1 MSAPV
6 NHFTRARIQVSAT
19 LKGECL
25 LQTTWRWPDPR
36 GDVTIFVL
44 AAIHSGLVMMSLSS
58 FQLSCSVVSNSFA
71 TPWTA
76 AHQDSV
82 HHQLLELAQTH
93 VHWVGDAIQPSHPLS
108 GPSPPAFSLSQN
120 DSVFQLVSPSHQ
132 VGKILVL
139 QLQHQSFQWIFRTD
153 FLYDWQLWSSC
164 NPRESQESS
173 PAPQFKSINSSVL
186 SFLYSPSLTSIHD
199 HWKNQ
204 SFD

>member
-19 LKGECL
+19 LKGEGL

-93 VHWVGDAIQPSHPLS
+93 VH
-108 GPSPPAFSLSQN
+108 
-120 DSVFQLVSPSHQ
+120 
-132 VGKILVL
+132 
-139 QLQHQSFQWIFRTD
+139 
-153 FLYDWQLWSSC
+153 
-164 NPRESQESS
+164 
-173 PAPQFKSINSSVL
+173 
-186 SFLYSPSLTSIHD
+186 
-199 HWKNQ
+199 
-204 SFD
+204 